1 MTGAKLFQPFLRAAT
16 LLVLATAAGGAAAQ
30 EPYDPFIGTYVGRA
44 EAVGQNG
51 DTPREVRDLDVLILR
66 TSQGFGIESITVNHH
81 GDRMDPS
88 VRRRS
93 SAMSFAESDIDGI
106 YERDFERDVFA
117 RRDEMNLVNGDP
129 LQWARIV
136 DDTLLVYSFVLN
148 EDGSYELHTYR
159 RTRDDTGLALEFNSQ
174 SNGEVVREVVGQLVR
189 VEDVMDDINP

>member
-1 MTGAKLFQPFLRAAT
+1 MTGSKLRHALIRAAT
-16 LLVLATAAGGAAAQ
+16 VLTLASAASVASAEEA
-30 EPYDPFIGTYVGRA
+30 YDPFIGTYVGRA

-66 TSQGFGIESITVNHH
+66 TGSGFGIESITVNHH

-117 RRDEMNLVNGDP
+117 RRDETNLVNGDP

-148 EDGSYELHTYR
+148 EDGSYEMHTYR
-159 RTRDDTGLALEFNSQ
+159 RTRDSTGLALEFNSQ
-174 SNGEVVREVVGQLVR
+174 SNGEIVREVVGQLMR